1 MRTLRALCLRLAEFF
16 QKTRRDREFADELES
31 HVQMHIADN
40 LRSGMTP
47 TEARRNALI
56 KLGGIEQAKEKYR
69 DRRSIRTL
77 ESLVQDARFSLRM
90 LRKHPGFTAIVV
102 LTLALGIGANTAVFN
117 VVESVLLRP
126 LPYKNPQTLAAVW
139 NTYFPAWPQIGL
151 SGADFENWRR
161 EARTLSDMAGYRF
174 VGQGFNV
181 TREGEPER
189 LEATYVT
196 SNLFSLLGVRPVA
209 GRTFGPEDD
218 KPGSAP
224 AVVISHRVWQSRF
237 GSDPSVIGTLLDLDG
252 HGYTLIGVLPANF
265 KVVPWADLWLPV
277 GQMEPDELTGRVFH
291 PFGVIARLKPGVGI
305 SQAEAE
311 LVTLANQAA
320 LAFPATNQNFGVI
333 VDRLQDSTA
342 SKARRVLLLLLAAV
356 GLVLLIA
363 CANVVNLLLSRSA
376 IREKEI
382 ALRTAMGAS
391 QSRLVR
397 QLLTESL
404 LLSFVG
410 GALGLVL
417 AVAGLGLLGRLL
429 PPDLADAKDVGLNG
443 WMLGFAITI
452 CFLVGIGCGLAPAL
466 QSLKTDLNHVLKEG
480 GRGSSPLGSRR
491 LQGFLVTAEI
501 ALALMLLIGAGL
513 LLKSFHRLMGVDPG
527 FRPDH
532 LLTMQVAQ
540 AAVSNNEQREM
551 SAEELQ
557 QRSRK
562 QSSQFEQIA
571 GRMKSLPGVEQVGG
585 IDVLP
590 FASSTS
596 HGSRFV
602 IEGQPVPVAGARP
615 SAEFRTISVG
625 YFSTM
630 KIPLIKGRLFNE
642 DDWTLPR
649 VIVNEAMAQRFWP
662 GGDPIGRRINL
673 CSLAPQPCWSSIV
686 GVVGDLHQFRLD
698 DAPTFDVY
706 GTGGWTPYFVIRTA
720 SEPLGLASAA
730 TEQVHKSD
738 PTLPVG
744 SVVPMDELLSDSV
757 SSRRLLTLL
766 LGIFADLAMLLS
778 AVGIYGVTSY
788 AVSRRTNEIGIRM
801 ALGARRRHIWSLIV
815 WEGTKSTL
823 AGVVAGLVGA
833 LALMKLLSTLLYDV
847 QSHDPATFVG
857 VALLLSAVGILAC
870 YIPARRAT
878 KVDPMV
884 ALRNE

>member
-1 MRTLRALCLRLAEFF
+1 MSLRL
-16 QKTRRDREFADELES
+16 RDS
-31 HVQMHIADN
+31 
-40 LRSGMTP
+40 
-47 TEARRNALI
+47 
-56 KLGGIEQAKEKYR
+56 
-69 DRRSIRTL
+69 
-77 ESLVQDARFSLRM
+77 
-90 LRKHPGFTAIVV
+90 
-102 LTLALGIGANTAVFN
+102 
-117 VVESVLLRP
+117 
-126 LPYKNPQTLAAVW
+126 
-139 NTYFPAWPQIGL
+139 
-151 SGADFENWRR
+151 
-161 EARTLSDMAGYRF
+161 
-174 VGQGFNV
+174 
-181 TREGEPER
+181 
-189 LEATYVT
+189 
-196 SNLFSLLGVRPVA
+196 
-209 GRTFGPEDD
+209 
-218 KPGSAP
+218 
-224 AVVISHRVWQSRF
+224 
-237 GSDPSVIGTLLDLDG
+237 
-252 HGYTLIGVLPANF
+252 
-265 KVVPWADLWLPV
+265 
-277 GQMEPDELTGRVFH
+277 
-291 PFGVIARLKPGVGI
+291 
-305 SQAEAE
+305 
-311 LVTLANQAA
+311 
-320 LAFPATNQNFGVI
+320 
-333 VDRLQDSTA
+333 
-342 SKARRVLLLLLAAV
+342 
-356 GLVLLIA
+356 
-363 CANVVNLLLSRSA
+363 
-376 IREKEI
+376 
-382 ALRTAMGAS
+382 
-391 QSRLVR
+391 
-397 QLLTESL
+397 
-404 LLSFVG
+404 
-410 GALGLVL
+410 
-417 AVAGLGLLGRLL
+417 GLLGRLL
-429 PPDLADAKDVGLNG
+429 PPDLANAKDVGLNG
-443 WMLGFAITI
+443 WVLGFAITI

-480 GRGSSPLGSRR
+480 GRGSSPPGSHR

-532 LLTMQVAQ
+532 LLTMQVTQ

-557 QRSRK
+557 QLSRK

-571 GRMKSLPGVEQVGG
+571 DRMKSLPGVEQVGG
-585 IDVLP
+585 LTCCLSLRQLLMVRDSLSKDSRCP
-590 FASSTS
+590 WLGPAHRQSS
-596 HGSRFV
+596 G
-602 IEGQPVPVAGARP
+602 
-615 SAEFRTISVG
+615 TISVG

-642 DDWTLPR
+642 DDWTLPH

-857 VALLLSAVGILAC
+857 VALLLSAVGISAC
-870 YIPARRAT
+870 YVPARRAT

-884 ALRNE
+884 ALRHE